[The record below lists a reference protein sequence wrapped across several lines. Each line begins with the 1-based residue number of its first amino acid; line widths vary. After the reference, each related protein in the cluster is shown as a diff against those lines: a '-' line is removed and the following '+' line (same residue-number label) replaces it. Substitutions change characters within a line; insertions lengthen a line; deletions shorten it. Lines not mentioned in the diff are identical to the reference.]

1 MKRMLYNNMFVV
13 LPVATTAIALF
24 LISAILSMSTFTNV
38 SVFALSEG
46 MNQTVQ
52 NTGQSTTNQ
61 TGETPKENVSD
72 IVSNISKEAKGIGSN
87 ITTEVAKD
95 VAVDIGKK
103 LQDLAK

>member
-1 MKRMLYNNMFVV
+1 MLYNNMFVV

-24 LISAILSMSTFTNV
+24 LISTILSMSTFANV
-38 SVFALSEG
+38 SVFAISEG
-46 MNQTVQ
+46 MNQTIQ
-52 NTGQSTTNQ
+52 NTGQSTNQ
-61 TGETPKENVSD
+61 TGETTKENVSD

-95 VAVDIGKK
+95 VAVNIGKK